1 MKIKF
6 PHLLLASSLLVS
18 SLNVSA
24 AAASFT
30 DVEPSAW
37 YYDAVENVTE
47 NGWLNGTGGS
57 RFTPDGNLTRAMLAT
72 ILWRIEGS
80 PAPNGSADF
89 IDTDSASWY
98 ADGLAW
104 SVENGLFN
112 GYPDGSFRPANAI
125 TREQLA
131 TVFYRTA
138 EDKTGIGVGAIST
151 KNGCSWAS
159 EACAWANTHGLFT
172 FALGTLDL
180 CAPASRAEIAYW
192 LNAYYPQETATR
204 STLTEGQYRSMG
216 YLLYTPANAQADM
229 PLIVYLHGGHGKG
242 SDLSILT
249 TTDGFP
255 QYLADGTLGEIPAYV
270 LIPQLPADQNGWKAA
285 DDTVMSLIDK
295 ICTEN
300 KIDRSRISL
309 TGHSMG
315 GTSTWDIALLHPEVF
330 SRIAPMSGSIQTTA
344 ETLAALSDM
353 PIWTFVGD
361 ADRVVKP
368 ESTEQF
374 IAALQEQNANAKLT
388 VFADTDH
395 VGVLQTAWLEDGAA
409 LIDWLIQ

>member
-57 RFTPDGNLTRAMLAT
+57 CFTPDGNLTRAMLAT

-89 IDTDSASWY
+89 IDTDSAGWY

-104 SVENGLFN
+104 SVENGLFH
-112 GYPDGSFRPANAI
+112 GYPDGSFHPADAI

-131 TVFYRTA
+131 AVFYRTA
-138 EDKTGIGVGAIST
+138 EDKTGIGVGTIRT
-151 KNGCSWAS
+151 INGCSWAS

-172 FALGTLDL
+172 FTLGTLDL

-192 LNAYYPQETATR
+192 LNAYYPQETQ
-204 STLTEGQYRSMG
+204 STLTEGQYSSMG

-300 KIDRSRISL
+300 KIDRSRINL

-315 GTSTWDIALLHPEVF
+315 GTGTWDIALLHPEVF
-330 SRIAPMSGSIQTTA
+330 SRIAPMSGSIQTTP

-353 PIWTFVGD
+353 PIRTFVGD

-374 IAALQEQNANAKLT
+374 IAALQEQNTNAKLT

>member
-6 PHLLLASSLLVS
+6 SHLLLASSLLIS

-57 RFTPDGNLTRAMLAT
+57 CFTPNGDLTHAMLAT

-89 IDTDSASWY
+89 IDTDSAGWY

-131 TVFYRTA
+131 AVFYRTA
-138 EDKTGIGVGAIST
+138 EDKTDIGVGAIRT

-159 EACAWANTHGLFT
+159 EACAWANAHGLFPY
-172 FALGTLDL
+172 ALGTLDL

-192 LNAYYPQETATR
+192 LNAYYPQETQ

-285 DDTVMSLIDK
+285 DDTVMLLIDK

-315 GTSTWDIALLHPEVF
+315 GTGTWDIALLHPEVF

-368 ESTEQF
+368 ESAEQF

>member
-57 RFTPDGNLTRAMLAT
+57 CFTPNGNLTHAMLAT

-89 IDTDSASWY
+89 IDTDSTGWY

-131 TVFYRTA
+131 AVFYRTA
-138 EDKTGIGVGAIST
+138 EDKTDIGVGAIRT

-159 EACAWANTHGLFT
+159 EACAWANAHGLFPY
-172 FALGTLDL
+172 ALGTLDL

-192 LNAYYPQETATR
+192 LNAYYPQETQ
-204 STLTEGQYRSMG
+204 STLTEGQYSSMG
-216 YLLYTPANAQADM
+216 YLLYTPANAQANM
-229 PLIVYLHGGHGKG
+229 PLIVYLHGGHGKS

-315 GTSTWDIALLHPEVF
+315 GTGTWDIALLHPEVF

-368 ESTEQF
+368 ESAEQF

-395 VGVLQTAWLEDGAA
+395 VGVLQTAWLEDGTA

>member
-6 PHLLLASSLLVS
+6 SHLLLASSLLVS

-47 NGWLNGTGGS
+47 NGWLNGTGS
-57 RFTPDGNLTRAMLAT
+57 SCFTPDGSLTRAMLAT

-89 IDTDSASWY
+89 IDTDSAGWY

-131 TVFYRTA
+131 AVFYRTA
-138 EDKTGIGVGAIST
+138 EDKTDIGVGAVST

-172 FALGTLDL
+172 FAFGTLDL

-192 LNAYYPQETATR
+192 LNAYYPQETATQ
-204 STLTEGQYRSMG
+204 STLTEGQYSSMG
-216 YLLYTPANAQADM
+216 YLLYTPANAKADM

-242 SDLSILT
+242 SDLSVLT

-255 QYLADGTLGEIPAYV
+255 QYLADGLLGEVSAYV
-270 LIPQLPADQNGWKAA
+270 LIPQLSEDQRGWKPASE
-285 DDTVMSLIDK
+285 TVMQLIDK
-295 ICTEN
+295 VCEEN
-300 KIDRSRISL
+300 RIDRSRISL

-315 GTSTWDIALLHPEVF
+315 GTGTWDLALTYPDVF
-330 SRIAPMSGSIQTTA
+330 SRIAPMSGSVDTTA
-344 ETLAALSDM
+344 STLAALQNT
-353 PIWTFVGD
+353 PVWAFVGED
-361 ADRVVKP
+361 DVVVKP
-368 ESTEQF
+368 ESSEQF
-374 IAALQEQNANAKLT
+374 VAALGRQNEDARIT
-388 VFADTDH
+388 VFPETDH
-395 VGVLQTAWLEDGAA
+395 VGVPQKAWLERGGE
-409 LIDWLIQ
+409 LLNWLLG

>member
-18 SLNVSA
+18 SLNVS

-125 TREQLA
+125 TP
-131 TVFYRTA
+131 VFR
-138 EDKTGIGVGAIST
+138 
-151 KNGCSWAS
+151 NGC
-159 EACAWANTHGLFT
+159 
-172 FALGTLDL
+172 
-180 CAPASRAEIAYW
+180 
-192 LNAYYPQETATR
+192 
-204 STLTEGQYRSMG
+204 GQVRWTS
-216 YLLYTPANAQADM
+216 
-229 PLIVYLHGGHGKG
+229 V
-242 SDLSILT
+242 LSIL
-249 TTDGFP
+249 
-255 QYLADGTLGEIPAYV
+255 
-270 LIPQLPADQNGWKAA
+270 
-285 DDTVMSLIDK
+285 M
-295 ICTEN
+295 
-300 KIDRSRISL
+300 RSRAWKRQS
-309 TGHSMG
+309 SN
-315 GTSTWDIALLHPEVF
+315 PVNF
-330 SRIAPMSGSIQTTA
+330 VQYCPKTT
-344 ETLAALSDM
+344 
-353 PIWTFVGD
+353 
-361 ADRVVKP
+361 
-368 ESTEQF
+368 
-374 IAALQEQNANAKLT
+374 
-388 VFADTDH
+388 H
-395 VGVLQTAWLEDGAA
+395 
-409 LIDWLIQ
+409 

>member
-6 PHLLLASSLLVS
+6 PHLLLTSSLLIS

-30 DVEPSAW
+30 DVEPFAW

-57 RFTPDGNLTRAMLAT
+57 CFTPNGDLTRAMLAT

-112 GYPDGSFRPANAI
+112 GYPDGSFRPDTAI

-138 EDKTGIGVGAIST
+138 EDKNDIGVGAVST
-151 KNGCSWAS
+151 KNGGSWAA

-192 LNAYYPQETATR
+192 LNAYYPQETATQ
-204 STLTEGQYRSMG
+204 STLTEGQYSSMG
-216 YLLYTPANAQADM
+216 YLLYTPANAKADM

-270 LIPQLPADQNGWKAA
+270 LIPQLSADQNGWKAA

-295 ICTEN
+295 VCTEN
-300 KIDRSRISL
+300 RIDRSHISL

-315 GTSTWDIALLHPEVF
+315 GTGTWDIALLHPEVF

-374 IAALQEQNANAKLT
+374 IAALQEQNSKAKLT

>member
-6 PHLLLASSLLVS
+6 PHLLLASSLLIS

-24 AAASFT
+24 AAVSFT
-30 DVEPSAW
+30 DVEPFAW

-80 PAPNGSADF
+80 PAPNGSVDF
-89 IDTDSASWY
+89 TDTDSTSWY

-104 SVENGLFN
+104 SVENSLFT
-112 GYPDGSFRPANAI
+112 GYPDGSFRPTNAI

-138 EDKTGIGVGAIST
+138 EDKSTVGDSKVST
-151 KNGCSWAS
+151 ENGCTWA
-159 EACAWANTHGLFT
+159 AGAYAWANAHGLFT
-172 FALGTLDL
+172 YALGTLDL

-192 LNAYYPQETATR
+192 LNEYYPTQTETQ
-204 STLTEGQYRSMG
+204 STLTEEQYGSMG

-255 QYLADGTLGEIPAYV
+255 QYLAEGTLGEIPAYV

-300 KIDRSRISL
+300 QIDRSRISL

-315 GTSTWDIALLHPEVF
+315 GTGTWDIALLHPDVF
-330 SRIAPMSGSIQTTA
+330 SRIAPMSGSIKTA
-344 ETLAALSDM
+344 PETLSALSDM

-361 ADRVVKP
+361 ADKVVKP
-368 ESTEQF
+368 ASTEQF

-409 LIDWLIQ
+409 LIDWMIQ

>member
-1 MKIKF
+1 MKIKI
-6 PHLLLASSLLVS
+6 PHLLLASGLLIS
-18 SLNVSA
+18 SLSVSA

-37 YYDAVENVTE
+37 YAEAVENVTE
-47 NGWLNGTGGS
+47 NAWLNGTGGS
-57 RFTPDGNLTRAMLAT
+57 RFTPDGDLTRAMLAT

-80 PAPNGSADF
+80 PATNGSANF
-89 IDTDSASWY
+89 TDTDSASWY

-104 SVENGLFN
+104 SVENGLFT
-112 GYPDGSFRPANAI
+112 GYPDGSFRPTNAI

-138 EDKTGIGVGAIST
+138 EDKSTVGDSKVST
-151 KNGCSWAS
+151 ENGCAWAT
-159 EACAWANTHGLFT
+159 EACAWANAHGLFT
-172 FALGTLDL
+172 SALGTLDL

-192 LNAYYPQETATR
+192 LNEYYPTQTETQ
-204 STLTEGQYRSMG
+204 STLTEGQYGSMD

-255 QYLADGTLGEIPAYV
+255 QYLAEGMLGEIPAYV
-270 LIPQLPADQNGWKAA
+270 LIPQLPADQNGWKAV

-300 KIDRSRISL
+300 RIDRNRISL

-315 GTSTWDIALLHPEVF
+315 GTGTWDIALLHPDVF

-344 ETLAALSDM
+344 ETLSALSDM

-361 ADRVVKP
+361 ADKVVKP

-395 VGVLQTAWLEDGAA
+395 VGVLQTAWLENGAA